1 MTPLH
6 RRVADL
12 FYPLADFYSSHHEN
26 LPRLEEI
33 PGDDM
38 PLPYRSLLVHE
49 QDMTSTLESYWGTTL
64 HLKVLDKHIEEASL
78 TRQVILVKDTDD
90 QPVEFGAIRIQLD
103 RFEGSAR
110 QEIVECHR
118 PLGNLLLHF
127 KMNFSCR
134 PSAFFSFESD
144 ETIRQAFNLTEPHTL
159 YGRHTIL
166 VNDAEETLAE
176 VVEILPPLQNP
187 TLAE

>member
-33 PGDDM
+33 PGESV
-38 PLPYRSLLVHE
+38 PPPYRSLLVHE
-49 QDMTSTLESYWGTTL
+49 QDMTSTLESYWGTSL

-78 TRQVILVKDTDD
+78 TRQVVLLKDTDD

-103 RFEGSAR
+103 RFEDSLR
-110 QEIVECHR
+110 EEIVVSHR
-118 PLGNLLLHF
+118 PLGNLLSHF
-127 KMNFSCR
+127 KIDFSCR

-144 ETIRQAFNLTEPHTL
+144 ETIRQAFNLTKTHTL
-159 YGRHTIL
+159 YGRHTII

-187 TLAE
+187 TIPE